1 MARTYRIN
9 EIFYS
14 LQGEGFHTGT
24 PAVFVRFSGC
34 NLACPFCDTDFT
46 SYEELTLR
54 QIVERIEA
62 LLPEETQPLRSPIL
76 VLTGGEPALQ
86 ADAELL
92 VGLHTLLSLPI
103 HIETNGTVEL
113 PEDIYDWITC
123 SPKEGSK
130 VVLQEAS
137 EVKVVFIGQNVEHWA
152 ETIRAQHYF
161 LQPCSCAN
169 TEAVVAY
176 IKSHP
181 WWRLSMQTHKYLG
194 IR

>member
-1 MARTYRIN
+1 MAQTYRIN

-24 PAVFVRFSGC
+24 PAVFIRFSGC
-34 NLACPFCDTDFT
+34 NLSCPFCDTDFA
-46 SYEELTLR
+46 SYEELTVR
-54 QIVERIEA
+54 QIAERVGA
-62 LLPEETQPLRSPIL
+62 LLPEETQQLRSPIL

-86 ADAELL
+86 TDAALLEVLHRELR
-92 VGLHTLLSLPI
+92 LPI
-103 HIETNGTVEL
+103 HIETNGTL
-113 PEDIYDWITC
+113 PLPKGIDWVTC
-123 SPKEGSK
+123 SPKEGSE
-130 VVLQEAS
+130 VVLREAS
-137 EVKVVFIGQNVEHWA
+137 EVKVVYTGQDVERWTA
-152 ETIRAQHYF
+152 AIRAQHYF

-181 WWRLSMQTHKYLG
+181 HWRLSMQTHKYLG